1 MRWRTVF
8 LVGSS
13 KYLVGTPVMLTT
25 EDHLGYTYVSDIEYA
40 MRINHA
46 GRSIVE
52 NGCGSDIRNTVPLSL
67 WPGKGRAYTK
77 SSHIYKSLSYKR
89 KVKSI
94 LGIHYLTREV
104 KLSLISRLFLVS
116 NNEKVD
122 DGDDARKNNPSKR
135 KVVVNE
141 SGDIYMASE
150 T

>member
-1 MRWRTVF
+1 M
-8 LVGSS
+8 
-13 KYLVGTPVMLTT
+13 
-25 EDHLGYTYVSDIEYA
+25 
-40 MRINHA
+40 
-46 GRSIVE
+46 
-52 NGCGSDIRNTVPLSL
+52 
-67 WPGKGRAYTK
+67 
-77 SSHIYKSLSYKR
+77 
-89 KVKSI
+89 KSI
-94 LGIHYLTREV
+94 IGIHYLTREV

>member
-13 KYLVGTPVMLTT
+13 KYSVGTPVMLTT

-67 WPGKGRAYTK
+67 WSGKGKAYTK
-77 SSHIYKSLSYKR
+77 SGHIYKSSSYKR

-122 DGDDARKNNPSKR
+122 DGDGARKNNPSKR